1 MLENQTVAKSFVQ
14 KIAYYIFLT
23 LPFLVPVFFIPS
35 SFVSTQFGTSLLFAY
50 AVIVALLASIGSFLY
65 KGQIQI
71 PAVNKYGIGLFA
83 LVPIVYILAGISNG
97 FSRMTFFGYMFDQS
111 TVGFIFLSFIYL
123 FLISMLFR
131 DKKSIVYSHLS
142 FLLALVVMAVFL
154 GIRIIFG
161 ADVLSFGVFG
171 SLVSTPVGTWT
182 NTGIFFGIGAIL
194 SLLFVEILPLKKL
207 MKALV
212 VLLLLVSLFFV
223 VLVNFQFIWVLL
235 GLTALLYV
243 IFTLATYRVE
253 IQQGNAYTQNPSVVP
268 SRTSYIKKIPLFSSF
283 VLVLSVVFIFWG
295 TVFAPKI
302 EKAFNINNIEV
313 RPSLAV
319 TMDIARKTIQTG
331 PLFGSGPNT
340 FTKEW
345 LSYRPDNVTD
355 TVFWNTDFSYGVGIL
370 PTFAV
375 TTGLVGVISWLVFFG
390 FYLYLG
396 WKSLFSKIED
406 VFVKY
411 SVVSSFLVSLYLWCV
426 AFVYVPSTVVFIL
439 TFFFTGLFLASAGII
454 GLLPLREQVI
464 YREPRYGFIWAL
476 SLVAVFIAV
485 LSLGYGLLQN
495 FRSLWYFQK
504 SVYAFNTSKDLAESE
519 RLMNQAVAI
528 VPFDTYYRALSEI
541 ETAQLGVVASQ
552 DPKNVAEVDLQKQAQ
567 EVLSKAIGAGIAA
580 KDADPNN
587 YLNWISL
594 GKVYQSATA
603 LKIQGAYESA
613 QFAYGEAL
621 QRNPKNPGIIMLFA
635 LLEVDKGN
643 LVQAKN
649 YVMQAIQMKPNYLEA
664 YYLLT
669 QIEVANNNLKGAIES
684 VTAVSILSPT
694 DPTIFFQLGLL
705 KFNAQDFVGAIP
717 AFQES
722 IKLSPQYANAK
733 YYLGLSYEVTG
744 QRPKAI
750 QEFQDLK
757 ASNPDNKEV
766 QTILNVL
773 LSNKPLF
780 TTAPE
785 ATKPGKSSLPVKE
798 NQ

>member
-1 MLENQTVAKSFVQ
+1 MQENQIVARSFIQ
-14 KIAYYIFLT
+14 KIAYYIFLA

-35 SFVSTQFGTSLLFAY
+35 SFISTQFGTSLLFAY

-71 PAVNKYGIGLFA
+71 PALNKYGIGLFV
-83 LVPIVYILAGISNG
+83 LVPVVYILAGISNG

-123 FLISMLFR
+123 FLVSILFR
-131 DKKSIVYSHLS
+131 DKKSVVYSHIS
-142 FLLALVVMAVFL
+142 FLFALVVMAVFL

-171 SLVSTPVGTWT
+171 SLMSTPIGTWT
-182 NTGIFFGIGAIL
+182 NTGVFFGIGAIL
-194 SLLFVEILPLKKL
+194 SLLFVEILPLKKT

-212 VLLLLVSLFFV
+212 SLVLLASLFFV

-235 GLTALLYV
+235 GLTALLYIV
-243 IFTLATYRVE
+243 FALATYRVE
-253 IQQGNAYTQNPSVVP
+253 IKQENMYIQNQSVAPSFV
-268 SRTSYIKKIPLFSSF
+268 SYIKKIPFFSSL
-283 VLVLSVVFIFWG
+283 VLVLSIVFIFWG
-295 TVFAPKI
+295 SAFAPKI
-302 EKAFNINNIEV
+302 EKAFSVNNVEV

-319 TMDIARKTIQTG
+319 TMDIARKTIQTH

-340 FTKEW
+340 FTQEW
-345 LSYRPDNVTD
+345 LSYRPDNVTG
-355 TVFWNTDFSYGVGIL
+355 TVFWNTDFSYGIGVL

-375 TTGLVGVISWLVFFG
+375 TTGLVGVLSWLVFFG

-406 VFVKY
+406 VFVRY
-411 SVVSSFLVSLYLWCV
+411 SIVSSFLVSLYLWCV

-439 TFFFTGLFLASAGII
+439 TFFFTGLFFASAGIV

-464 YREPRYGFIWAL
+464 YKEPRYGFVWSL

-495 FRSLWYFQK
+495 SRSLWHFQK
-504 SVYAFNTSKDLAESE
+504 SLYALNTSKDLVESG
-519 RLMNQAVAI
+519 RLMNQAVSI

-552 DPKNVAEVDLQKQAQ
+552 DPNKVSQEDLQKQVQ

-580 KDADPNN
+580 KDADSNN

-594 GKVYQSATA
+594 GKVYQAATV

-621 QRNPKNPGIIMLFA
+621 QRNPKNPGIVMLFG

-643 LVQAKN
+643 LTQAKN
-649 YVMQAIQMKPNYLEA
+649 YVIQAIQMKPNYLEA
-664 YYLLT
+664 YFLLT

-684 VTAVSILSPT
+684 VTAASVLSPT

-705 KFNAQDFVGAIP
+705 KFNAQDFVGSIP
-717 AFQES
+717 ALEQS

-733 YYLGLSYEVTG
+733 YYLGLSYEVTN

-766 QTILNVL
+766 QTILEIL
-773 LSNKPLF
+773 LSDKPLF
-780 TTAPE
+780 TTAPV
-785 ATKPGKSSLPVKE
+785 ASKPGKSTLPVKE